1 MSSASLAQIP
11 RNFAARASTFL
22 CGGSFPAFAIM
33 ALFFY
38 QIFVAVMAFSPPAT
52 GVWGEFLE
60 DFRLRCFKFSDSGME
75 VGSVWLMLSEPLPL
89 QFIFF
94 FIWFA
99 PLKKLWRSRP
109 RTVFPL
115 AGSAMLLVGLIAAS
129 LLGLGR
135 AQAVKGELPFP
146 ADRLRSALPMPA
158 FTLTDQDGETVS
170 LSALKGKVVLMT
182 AVYSTCTRTC
192 PMILKKVR
200 TVLDQLTPAERK
212 ELVVVAFSLSPAADT
227 QEMRKAISRIY
238 NMDAEGFHF
247 VNGIPSDVNAL
258 LDKLNVAREVNEESG
273 EIMHSNLFFLLDRE
287 GQIAYRLSLSQNEQS
302 WLTSALLVLLAEK
315 PASAK

>member
-1 MSSASLAQIP
+1 MSSASIAQIP
-11 RNFAARASTFL
+11 RNFAARTSSFL
-22 CGGSFPAFAIM
+22 SGGSFPAFAIM

-60 DFRLRCFKFSDSGME
+60 DFRLRCFKFSDRGME
-75 VGSVWLMLSEPLPL
+75 MGSVWVMLSEPFPL

-109 RTVFPL
+109 RTILPL
-115 AGSAMLLVGLIAAS
+115 AGSALLLVGLIGVS

-170 LSALKGKVVLMT
+170 LSDLKGKVVLMT
-182 AVYSTCTRTC
+182 AVYSTCTKTC
-192 PMILKKVR
+192 PMVLKKVR
-200 TVLDQLTPAERK
+200 TVLDQLTPAELK
-212 ELVVVAFSLSPAADT
+212 ELVVVAFSLSPTADT
-227 QEMRKAISRIY
+227 QEMRKAIARVY

-247 VNGIPSDVNAL
+247 VNGIPADVNAL

-302 WLTSALLVLLAEK
+302 WLTSALRVLLGEK
-315 PASAK
+315 PASEK